1 MPIPAPKHPYRTSP
15 NQRVTRVTPSDD
27 TWIPVV
33 RMADDSW
40 KDFYFTSMGFAD
52 DKPAGINVAV
62 VSPPPP
68 FTPGTESFGVPNPA
82 SPELTQPAGSH
93 WRVGQDPQ
101 PVGAERHITLWKS
114 GELEFVDTT
123 GTSTAMYDVSTT
135 GGIYDPIFSGI
146 GLRLAAKESTSFHGV
161 DIVPRMVYPPETGP
175 SNMPFLEW
183 RQPEVAGTIQGTG
196 GGVPVADQDTS
207 IILGHYGYRSGLPYA
222 GGGTYNDRCWV
233 GLGVKNL
240 GATWERCCNIGKWPN
255 IWVPPS
261 GQPLT
266 FPASP
271 RLQPFVEG
279 AWTVAGGCYSS
290 EWSLEIPQENAYFP
304 VGTPNVSML
313 ILGPGAVPAM
323 ATWVP
328 GGDGFSPF
336 AGIHNNQTVGATC
349 TSAVITNWQYRW
361 MKSRGISP

>member
-1 MPIPAPKHPYRTSP
+1 MPLTPPNQPYRTSP
-15 NQRVTRVTPSDD
+15 HQRVTRVTPSDD

-52 DKPAGINVAV
+52 DKLAGTAGANTAATGW
-62 VSPPPP
+62 
-68 FTPGTESFGVPNPA
+68 TPGTESFGVPNPA
-82 SPELTQPAGSH
+82 TPELTQPAGSH

-123 GTSTAMYDVSTT
+123 GTSTAIYNVSTT
-135 GGIYDPIFSGI
+135 GGIYDPVFSGI
-146 GLRLAAKESTSFHGV
+146 GLRLAAKASTSTAGV
-161 DIVPRMVYPPETGP
+161 DIVPRMVYPPEIGP
-175 SNMPFLEW
+175 SNLRSLVW
-183 RQPEVAGTIQGTG
+183 RQPEVAGVIQGTG
-196 GGVPVADQDTS
+196 GGTPVADQDTS
-207 IILGHYGYRSGLPYA
+207 IILGHYGYKNGLTYA
-222 GGGTYNDRCWV
+222 GGGTYADRCWI
-233 GLGVKNL
+233 GLGTKNL
-240 GATWERCCNIGKWPN
+240 GATWERCCNIGVWPN
-255 IWVPPS
+255 SWVPAS

-279 AWTVAGGCYSS
+279 SGDYSAEWT
-290 EWSLEIPQENAYFP
+290 LEVPQENAYFP
-304 VGTPNVSML
+304 DGTPNVAIL
-313 ILGPGAVPAM
+313 ILGPGIWMPS
-323 ATWVP
+323 WVP

-336 AGIHNNQTVGATC
+336 AGIHNNETPGSTC

-361 MKSRGISP
+361 VKSRGISP

>member
-52 DKPAGINVAV
+52 DKPAGINTAAV
-62 VSPPPP
+62 GW
-68 FTPGTESFGVPNPA
+68 TPGTESFGVPNPA
-82 SPELTQPAGSH
+82 TPELTQPAGSH
-93 WRVGQDPQ
+93 WRVGQSPQ

-123 GTSTAMYDVSTT
+123 GTSTAMYDVSAVP
-135 GGIYDPIFSGI
+135 GIYDPIFSGI
-146 GLRLAAKESTSFHGV
+146 GLRLAAKESTSSAGV
-161 DIVPRMVYPPETGP
+161 DIVPRMVYPPEIGP
-175 SNMPFLEW
+175 SNLRSLVW

-207 IILGHYGYRSGLPYA
+207 IILGHYGYKDALPYA
-222 GGGTYNDRCWV
+222 GGGTYADRSWV

-240 GATWERCCNIGKWPN
+240 GATWERCCNIGSWPN
-255 IWVPPS
+255 TWVPPS

-279 AWTVAGGCYSS
+279 SGDYSAEWT
-290 EWSLEIPQENAYFP
+290 LEIPQENAYFP

-313 ILGPGAVPAM
+313 IVGPGIWMPA
-323 ATWVP
+323 WVP